1 MKILIYSLI
10 LFLLAGCNYLED
22 YSQDL
27 VVVKHPS
34 DLDEL
39 LLGSGYIA
47 SRNMVDQLNKGQLCW
62 WLHVLDDD
70 VNTAVSKVANGSNDD
85 LLDKNVFGYFAWQL
99 EVGREMKGD
108 ALAGDATTWNALYR
122 HINSVNVMLGE
133 LVDMTIEDPDDQLI
147 ARRVEGECRF
157 LRAQFYLMLVNLYA
171 NAYHPSTAMTT
182 LGVPLKLTNYVEH
195 DPVKESQFERA
206 PVYYVY
212 RQIVEDLELSIN
224 CFRQSPQ
231 KHGYYRASERASL
244 LLLSRVYLYM
254 QEWENARETA
264 RLFLESGAELAD
276 LSTYAQSE
284 SGALLTTDNPEVIF
298 SQGVLNLQ
306 KAFTAK
312 GGNMCLSEELG
323 ALYDPLKDYRYGIYF
338 VREYET
344 QRLALNRKYETGD
357 DASRV
362 SDLFMLRTAEGYL
375 NMAEACAMLMDAAEA
390 SKWLNELR
398 RMRIQD
404 YQDVTYGVNEI
415 VEQVRTER
423 RKELC
428 LEGHRWFDLRRYAVC
443 TDAPFKKVIRHE
455 FACYNWEFYRK
466 LMYVRVYELPEDDPA
481 YTFAIPKDVL
491 KFDTGMED
499 NQRDAREYKEL
510 IMAEDIYKPEEK

>member
-10 LFLLAGCNYLED
+10 LFLVTGCNYLED

-27 VVVKHPS
+27 VVVKTPT

-39 LLGSGYIA
+39 LLGSGYVS
-47 SRNMVDQLNKGQLCW
+47 SRNMVDELYQGQLCW

-70 VNTAVSKVANGSNDD
+70 ASTTVAKVANGSNDN
-85 LLDKNVFGYFAWQL
+85 LLDKSVFGYFAWQY
-99 EVGREMKGD
+99 EVGRELKGD
-108 ALAGDATTWNALYR
+108 ALANDAVTWNSLYR

-133 LVDMTIEDPDDQLI
+133 LTDMAIQTPEDQLI
-147 ARRVEGECRF
+147 AWRVEGECRF

-171 NAYHPSTAMTT
+171 NAYDPSNAKST

-195 DPVKESQFERA
+195 DPDKESQFERT
-206 PVYYVY
+206 PVYDVY
-212 RQIVEDLELSIN
+212 QQIVEDLQLSVK
-224 CFRQSPQ
+224 CFAQSPQ
-231 KHGYYRASERASL
+231 IHGYYRASQRASL

-254 QEWENARETA
+254 QAWENARETA
-264 RLFLESGAELAD
+264 RQFLESGSELAD
-276 LSTYAQSE
+276 YSGYLKPE

-312 GGNMCLSEELG
+312 GGNMCVSDDLCEQ
-323 ALYDPLKDYRYGIYF
+323 YDTLKDYRYKIYF
-338 VREYET
+338 APQFET
-344 QRLALNRKYETGD
+344 RKMALNRKYETGD

-375 NMAEACAMLMDAAEA
+375 NMAEACAMLRDAGEA
-390 SKWLNELR
+390 SKWLNDLR
-398 RMRIQD
+398 RMRMQD
-404 YQDVTYGVNEI
+404 YQDVTYGADEI
-415 VEQVRTER
+415 VEQVRAER

-443 TDAPFKKVIRHE
+443 AEAPFKKVIRHE

-466 LMYVRVYELPEDDPA
+466 LMSVRVYELPEDDPA
-481 YTFAIPKDVL
+481 YTFAIPKEVL

-499 NQRDAREYKEL
+499 NQRDERAYTEL